1 MMDKMI
7 LYIDLIKI
15 FQQKKNLVQT
25 GQEPL
30 RYDAW
35 DAVELFGKRNVL
47 TVPEYCRQSEQV
59 PCAILIRLKKTLR

>member
-1 MMDKMI
+1 MNLYAMMDKMI

-30 RYDAW
+30 RYA
-35 DAVELFGKRNVL
+35 ELK
-47 TVPEYCRQSEQV
+47 
-59 PCAILIRLKKTLR
+59 

>member
-1 MMDKMI
+1 MNLYAMMDKMI

-35 DAVELFGKRNVL
+35 DAVEL
-47 TVPEYCRQSEQV
+47 YQ
-59 PCAILIRLKKTLR
+59 A